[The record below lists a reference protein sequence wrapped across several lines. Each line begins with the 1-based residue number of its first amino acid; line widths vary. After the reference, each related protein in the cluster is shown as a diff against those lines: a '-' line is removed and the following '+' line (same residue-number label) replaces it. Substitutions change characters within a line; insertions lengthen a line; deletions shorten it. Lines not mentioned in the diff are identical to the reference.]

1 MAQVLT
7 LRAQFPFCLLGQ
19 GEEKEVLPEYRIKPL
34 EVTAAQTFSL
44 FNLVFSCQTGGFFL
58 FLFFMCAHLFIDKP
72 MVITEPA
79 VAEAGR
85 FDTNSSSENAQKF
98 CSL

>member
-44 FNLVFSCQTGGFFL
+44 FNLVFSCQTGV
-58 FLFFMCAHLFIDKP
+58 FLFFFYVRAF
-72 MVITEPA
+72 VY
-79 VAEAGR
+79 
-85 FDTNSSSENAQKF
+85 
-98 CSL
+98 